1 MMAFLLLALLA
12 GTPETEGNAVL
23 LKAGTAKVDTAVPDS
38 PKAKKPE
45 NADLAK
51 PLEEG
56 LKEDLARVLPQPLPG
71 KRKIKSIKKSAVV
84 LKGLAGAEKE
94 VGNNGKLRAQ
104 LESLPLPSDKAREK
118 ERPKE

>member
-1 MMAFLLLALLA
+1 MMVFLLLALLA
-12 GTPETEGNAVL
+12 GTPEAEGNAVL
-23 LKAGTAKVDTAVPDS
+23 LKADTVKVDTAVPDS

-56 LKEDLARVLPQPLPG
+56 LKEDSTRVLPQPLPG
-71 KRKIKSIKKSAVV
+71 KRKIKSIKMSAVV

-94 VGNNGKLRAQ
+94 VGKDGKLKAQ
-104 LESLPLPSDKAREK
+104 LKSLPLPLDKAREK

>member
-12 GTPETEGNAVL
+12 GTPEAEGNAVL
-23 LKAGTAKVDTAVPDS
+23 LKADTTKVDTAVPDS

-94 VGNNGKLRAQ
+94 VGKDGKLGAQ